1 MTREEAAERAEKQ
14 LDEFI
19 PQGLHTPDHTF
30 WFLRAGSDEVANL
43 WLGHHFQPATTWVC
57 SVDVHEAQRRKGYG
71 RAMMRWAEQA
81 TLSSSDTHVGLNV
94 FGHNTVAINLYQGL
108 GYHTVDQS
116 RSITF

>member
-1 MTREEAAERAEKQ
+1 
-14 LDEFI
+14 
-19 PQGLHTPDHTF
+19 
-30 WFLRAGSDEVANL
+30 
-43 WLGHHFQPATTWVC
+43 
-57 SVDVHEAQRRKGYG
+57 
-71 RAMMRWAEQA
+71 MMRLAEQA